1 MPFDPENPP
10 FAVFYFTSQIHA
22 RYPSPWSP
30 LSRPKSRSRAFIHTL
45 HAPPPTTHYP
55 RLTTLSLPPSSAS
68 RSVNISPVLSSLRI
82 LPVATGV
89 YHSSFPTSDFQTS
102 RHAKSFVCIGLL
114 PLCRLFALFSAFASF
129 VFNRLE
135 PLSTKH
141 PGWRT
146 PTLLRQASLPRHMR
160 HVASLSPV
168 PSFDCAYFP
177 SPRGCTTPTGEGD
190 TLCPGMTPTH
200 AIIAPLN
207 WVGRVH
213 EADLRRSDR
222 GLRGGHYLWAYRR
235 ASVQRAEPVQFYG
248 LAKRGAGAVG
258 AGYYRLRLCSTRR
271 NDCDARRGEAAHG
284 DTGAEGSEGRG
295 DFADADA
302 V

>member
-1 MPFDPENPP
+1 MVAPVP
-10 FAVFYFTSQIHA
+10 AQITKPRLHPHA
-22 RYPSPWSP
+22 ATRRRP
-30 LSRPKSRSRAFIHTL
+30 LL
-45 HAPPPTTHYP
+45 TTHDSLP
-55 RLTTLSLPPSSAS
+55 TLSLPPSSAS
-68 RSVNISPVLSSLRI
+68 RGVNISPVLSSLRI

-177 SPRGCTTPTGEGD
+177 SPRGCTTPTGG
-190 TLCPGMTPTH
+190 
-200 AIIAPLN
+200 
-207 WVGRVH
+207 
-213 EADLRRSDR
+213 
-222 GLRGGHYLWAYRR
+222 GGHIVPGHDSNPRYNR
-235 ASVQRAEPVQFYG
+235 AAQLEMEVA
-248 LAKRGAGAVG
+248 
-258 AGYYRLRLCSTRR
+258 
-271 NDCDARRGEAAHG
+271 
-284 DTGAEGSEGRG
+284 
-295 DFADADA
+295 
-302 V
+302 